1 MESAFT
7 QLEPISLQQQ
17 AVPQLVA
24 RIRDGIRR
32 GDLEPGRRL
41 SEPEFAKIFDISRQP
56 VREAF
61 LLLAQEGLVEIRPQR
76 GTYVRKI
83 SLQHVQ
89 QVRFVREAIEVEIVR
104 LAVTQLNAVQLGDLR
119 DNLAEQARCSDLE
132 INRFIGLDDQFHRY
146 LASGVGQSHA
156 WSIVESQKTQLDRV
170 RFLSLR
176 HFPTDALLE
185 QHTDIVDAIAERD
198 AARAEKTMRAHLNM
212 VVSDLEVIARNNPE
226 KFQD

>member
-1 MESAFT
+1 MEAAFRS
-7 QLEPISLQQQ
+7 LEPISLQQQ
-17 AVPQLVA
+17 AVPQLVT

-83 SLQHVQ
+83 SLGHVQ
-89 QVRFVREAIEVEIVR
+89 QVRFVREAIEAEIVR
-104 LAVTQLNAVQLGDLR
+104 LAAAQLDETQVGQLR
-119 DNLAEQARCSDLE
+119 ENLAEQARCGDSE
-132 INRFIGLDDQFHRY
+132 IDRFIALDDQFHQY
-146 LASGVGQSHA
+146 LASAIGQSHA
-156 WSIVESQKTQLDRV
+156 WSIVENQKTQLDRV

-185 QHTDIVDAIAERD
+185 QHTDIVDAIAGHD
-198 AARAEKTMRAHLNM
+198 AQRAEQTMRAHLNM
-212 VVSDLEVIARNNPE
+212 VVSDLEVIAKNNPE

>member
-1 MESAFT
+1 MDSAFK

-61 LLLAQEGLVEIRPQR
+61 LLLAKEGLVEIRPQR

-83 SLQHVQ
+83 SLQHVR
-89 QVRFVREAIEVEIVR
+89 QVRFVREAIEADIVR
-104 LAVTQLNAVQLGDLR
+104 LAATQLKESQVSDLR
-119 DNLAEQARCSDLE
+119 VNLAAQARCSDLE
-132 INRFIGLDDQFHRY
+132 IDRFIELDDQFHQY
-146 LASGVGQSHA
+146 LASGIGQSHA
-156 WSIVESQKTQLDRV
+156 WSIVENQKTQLDRV

-185 QHTDIVDAIAERD
+185 QHTEIVDAIADRD
-198 AARAEKTMRAHLNM
+198 APRAEQTMRAHLNM
-212 VVSDLEVIARNNPE
+212 VVSDLEIIAKNNPE
-226 KFQD
+226 NFQD